1 MKPIEEYLDGASEI
15 LATIRSQTDSL
26 AQAASWFAETIL
38 ADRMVHVFG
47 SGHSRIMVEE
57 MWPRYGS
64 FPGFNPIVELSLT
77 HHTQVVGSN
86 GQRQAMFLENVSGL
100 AARILRNFNCSKK
113 DSALVVSSS
122 GCNTVPI
129 EMADEF
135 QKQGI
140 RVVALVSKAHLE
152 ASESKRDDGK
162 KLSDFAD
169 LVLDTGAPAG
179 DAMVKV
185 EGLDLPVSPGSTV
198 GGCMIVNA
206 IKAEVARLLTAV
218 GKSPKV
224 LTANCIIGKDQAEQI
239 FEAAY
244 DEHARLLAKLY
255 EIRE

>member
-1 MKPIEEYLDGASEI
+1 M
-15 LATIRSQTDSL
+15 
-26 AQAASWFAETIL
+26 
-38 ADRMVHVFG
+38 
-47 SGHSRIMVEE
+47 
-57 MWPRYGS
+57 
-64 FPGFNPIVELSLT
+64 
-77 HHTQVVGSN
+77 
-86 GQRQAMFLENVSGL
+86 
-100 AARILRNFNCSKK
+100 
-113 DSALVVSSS
+113 VSSS

-140 RVVALVSKAHLE
+140 RVVAIVSKAHLE
-152 ASESKRDDGK
+152 ASESKRNDGK

-198 GGCMIVNA
+198 GGCLIVNA
-206 IKAEVARLLTAV
+206 IKAEVARLLTAK

-224 LTANCIIGKDQAEQI
+224 LTANCVIGKERAEQI

-244 DEHARLLAKLY
+244 DEHARRLAKLY
-255 EIRE
+255 EIRK